1 MIKWFVAYN
10 LVLNFD
16 ETNIKKFITKKSSHS
31 TLHIG
36 YTENYVE
43 ETMNTKLLCLQ
54 IDNHINWKNCIE
66 QMIPKKWSTLCHLVD
81 SPYQ

>member
-1 MIKWFVAYN
+1 M
-10 LVLNFD
+10 
-16 ETNIKKFITKKSSHS
+16 NIMTFKTKKASHS

-36 YTENYVE
+36 YKENYIE
-43 ETMNTKLLCLQ
+43 ETVNSEFRGLQ

-66 QMIPKKWSTLCHLVD
+66 QMILKKWSTLCRLLD